1 MPKLFEFAWIALI
14 TEQRVDLKPKTVPCM
29 KEAK

>member
-1 MPKLFEFAWIALI
+1 MPKHCEFAWIAL